1 MPEDDDSILIDSYKA
16 SIHDEIDQLERENY
30 RLKAIIVVLCAV
42 LVASI
47 FF

>member
-16 SIHDEIDQLERENY
+16 SIHDEIAALERENY
-30 RLKAIIVVLCAV
+30 ILKAIILGLSAV
-42 LVASI
+42 LVVSV